1 MDVFWSVR
9 WNSTKFEKPI
19 NNIAEKIYSVIIGNV
34 MLENW
39 WSTIWNKLEISQ
51 IVASSI
57 VASNSIINLS
67 NYLPIDRCGS
77 NIEDSERYQFEMSK
91 TKENWISKDISIFY
105 FLSFEV
111 NSVESAWMFDE
122 DCG

>member
-1 MDVFWSVR
+1 M
-9 WNSTKFEKPI
+9 
-19 NNIAEKIYSVIIGNV
+19 
-34 MLENW
+34 
-39 WSTIWNKLEISQ
+39 
-51 IVASSI
+51 
-57 VASNSIINLS
+57 
-67 NYLPIDRCGS
+67 PIDRCGS

-122 DCG
+122 GCG